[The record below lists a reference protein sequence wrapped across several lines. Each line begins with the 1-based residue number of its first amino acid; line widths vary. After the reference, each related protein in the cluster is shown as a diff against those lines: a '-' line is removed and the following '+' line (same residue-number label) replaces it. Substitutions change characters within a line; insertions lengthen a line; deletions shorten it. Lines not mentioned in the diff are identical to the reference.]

1 MSLTIWKVYMS
12 RIDRELTLETRM
24 SLIDKHLPGTRKAQ
38 NELES
43 EGIFYLFND
52 RETMERVATEIKLRG
67 ERTGADDLEDNYER
81 YGLYFSEPIGY
92 ILKADGTRISLEYG
106 EIKIKKTTGK
116 YHVIPR
122 TRPRTSYW
130 N

>member
-1 MSLTIWKVYMS
+1 MSG
-12 RIDRELTLETRM
+12 IDRELTLETRM

-43 EGIFYLFND
+43 EGIVHLFND

-67 ERTGADDLEDNYER
+67 ERTGAYDLEDNYER

-122 TRPRTSYW
+122 TRPRTSY
-130 N
+130 